1 MSTPAPIVIISGT
14 PGAGKSS
21 VAAAL
26 LGRFARGL
34 HLPIDDLRDRVVV
47 GMAHPVPEWT
57 PETARQFRL
66 ARQAA
71 ALTAELY
78 AAEGFAVAIDDV
90 IAPAEAR
97 DLLQQPLAHF
107 PVHRVLLRP
116 SLAATLARNTAR
128 TNKPFDTGVLNA
140 TIRRLYDSTDPA
152 EYAAYG
158 WQIVDSSALTVEQT
172 VDTILEGIL
181 LKTPSPQPPPLK
193 GEGAIDP

>member
-1 MSTPAPIVIISGT
+1 MSAPIVIIAGT

-34 HLPIDDLRDRVVV
+34 HLPIDDLRERVVV
-47 GMAHPVPEWT
+47 GMAHPVPEWS
-57 PETARQFRL
+57 PETSRQFWL

-71 ALTAELY
+71 ALTAALY

-97 DLLQQPLAHF
+97 DLLEEPLARF
-107 PVHRVLLRP
+107 PVHTVLLRP
-116 SLAATLARNTAR
+116 SLAATLGRNAAR
-128 TNKPFDTGVLNA
+128 TNKPFDTGALTA
-140 TIRRLYDSTDPA
+140 TIRRLYDTTDPA

-158 WQIVDSSALTVEQT
+158 WQIVDSTALTVEQT
-172 VDTILEGIL
+172 VDTILAEML
-181 LKTPSPQPPPLK
+181 LKTPPPTPPLP
-193 GEGAIDP
+193 GEGR